1 MAFKAFV
8 FLLVCLFV
16 FLSIYVV
23 VCVNP
28 FCGHLQSVHFARGV
42 KQSLWKKNQKEEAQS
57 SSNVVDLTTR
67 CKMGNC
73 QRGIVEQLT
82 RSRK

>member
-1 MAFKAFV
+1 MGEEK
-8 FLLVCLFV
+8 
-16 FLSIYVV
+16 
-23 VCVNP
+23 
-28 FCGHLQSVHFARGV
+28 
-42 KQSLWKKNQKEEAQS
+42 KEEAQS

-82 RSRK
+82 RSRKQTGARYSCSSVGIVTPLTSAID